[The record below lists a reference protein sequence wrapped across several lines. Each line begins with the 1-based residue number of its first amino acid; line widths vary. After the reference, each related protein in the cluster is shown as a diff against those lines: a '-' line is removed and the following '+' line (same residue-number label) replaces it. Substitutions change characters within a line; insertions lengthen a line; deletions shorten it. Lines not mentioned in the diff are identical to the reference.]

1 MCSVQENCLLFQYYS
16 YFFLLLLLNLYWGPW
31 SSCTWNLCRM
41 INIKLYFFF
50 YTQRAS
56 KVSSIHSQ
64 CSPHSIRWFSVL
76 GKNSSGHMY
85 VGLFLGIGFIPP
97 ISLSFSVP
105 KPCIL
110 YQDCSVIELEGRDG
124 DSSRFIFYYPGLFCY
139 PEDFFP
145 YEFISCCFKVLKSVM
160 EFWWESHWICIFLLV
175 R

>member
-124 DSSRFIFYYPGLFCY
+124 DSSRY
-139 PEDFFP
+139 
-145 YEFISCCFKVLKSVM
+145 
-160 EFWWESHWICIFLLV
+160 FLLSRIV
-175 R
+175 LLSWGFFSIWIYQLLFQGFKICNGILMGITLNL

>member
-41 INIKLYFFF
+41 INIKPYSFF
-50 YTQRAS
+50 YTQRAR
-56 KVSSIHSQ
+56 KVSSIHSR
-64 CSPHSIRWFSVL
+64 CCPHSIGWFLVL
-76 GKNSSGHMY
+76 GKKSCGHTY

-124 DSSRFIFYYPGLFCY
+124 DSSRLFFIIQDCFVILRI
-139 PEDFFP
+139 FFHMN
-145 YEFISCCFKVLKSVM
+145 LSVAVSR
-160 EFWWESHWICIFLLV
+160 F
-175 R
+175 